1 MRLLT
6 NLFLPLLCAAAM
18 VGQPLPY
25 RISTFAGSGAVVFTG
40 EGGAA
45 TGARLV
51 DPDSAAR
58 DAAGN
63 VYITDSFLNLVLR
76 VSPSGVITR
85 FAGTGTAGFAGDGGQ
100 ALQAQ
105 LNAPLGIAV
114 DAAGN
119 VYVADSVNSR
129 IRKIGTDGV
138 ISTIAGPQAP
148 ASLSGPRDLLLSQ
161 DGAQL
166 YFSEPSRDRVRRLT
180 LASGAVAAVAGT
192 GTAGD
197 SGEGGPAV
205 NAQLSTPTGLGLDK
219 DGLLLIADSLN
230 FKVKRVAA
238 NGNIST
244 IAGNGQSATTGNGG
258 SATVASL
265 AEPADVFGAA
275 DGSIYI
281 SNLRNGGIRVVNAS
295 GTIGNFSSVA
305 FENPVCLYPMPD
317 GGFLIVRKFARV
329 VSRVVGAAINPF
341 AGISSSD
348 GIGDGGPAESAKFF
362 SPLGVAVAANG
373 DLFVGDFK
381 DLRVRRI
388 RNGVISTVGTAQGEA
403 LAFDSR
409 GRLHSTNGS
418 SVVRIEADGSSTRIA
433 GTGVAGFSG
442 DGSVAN
448 TARLQFAEG
457 LVFDATDTMYIAD
470 TRNHRVRRVDGITG
484 IITTYAGTGVAGYSG
499 DGGAATAAQLSF
511 PRGLALGPDGTLYIA
526 DSDNNRVRMVGR
538 DGVIRTFAGTGAD
551 TYSGDGGLAAGT
563 GLPTPMDVAVD
574 RAGTVYISGLAR
586 TWVVDSER
594 RIRMIAGTG
603 AYGFSGDGGLGTKA
617 RIFAGR
623 GIEVDSNGVVFVV
636 DSSNQRVRRLEPIG
650 PAKGLVHSA
659 SFLEG
664 AIAPGQILS
673 LFGDNFGPA
682 EGAGAV
688 LGPDGVLL
696 TTIGGVQVTFNDVP
710 GPIFF
715 TNRTQ
720 VNVQAPYE
728 LAGSD
733 FATIKV
739 ISGGVTRTTLVSAV
753 VAATPAIYS
762 LSGGKGQIVALN
774 QSGALN
780 GPTAPAKPGEV
791 LVFFASGDGQLNP
804 AGRTG
809 VPAAA
814 PLPVTAQ
821 AVAVEIGGKAAR
833 VLYGGPAP
841 GFVGLMQLN
850 VLVPEDVEAGPAVAI
865 VLRVGTQGS
874 PAGSTVAITR

>member
-1 MRLLT
+1 MRLL
-6 NLFLPLLCAAAM
+6 NALSLCLLSAAAAM
-18 VGQPLPY
+18 CQAVPY
-25 RISTFAGSGAVVFTG
+25 RISTLAGSGAVVFTG

-63 VYITDSFLNLVLR
+63 IYITDSFLNLVLR

-85 FAGTGTAGFAGDGGQ
+85 FAGTGAAGFAGDGGP

-129 IRKIGTDGV
+129 IRRIGTDGV
-138 ISTIAGPQAP
+138 ISTVAGPQAP
-148 ASLSGPRDLLLSQ
+148 ASVLGPRDLVLSQ
-161 DGAQL
+161 DGTQI
-166 YFSEPSRDRVRRLT
+166 YFSEPSQDRVRRLT
-180 LASGAVAAVAGT
+180 LASGAVAVVAGT
-192 GTAGD
+192 GTQGD

-205 NAQLSTPTGLGLDK
+205 NARLNSPQGLGLDK

-230 FKVKRVAA
+230 FKVKRVGA
-238 NGNIST
+238 NGNITT
-244 IAGNGQSATTGNGG
+244 IAGNGQSASTGNGG
-258 SATVASL
+258 SATTASL

-281 SNLRNGGIRVVNAS
+281 SNLRNGGIRVVGAGGS
-295 GTIGNFSSVA
+295 IGNFGSGT
-305 FENPVCLYPMPD
+305 FENPVSLFPLPD
-317 GGFLIVRKFARV
+317 GGFLIVRKFARI
-329 VSRVVGAAINPF
+329 VSRENGAAITPF

-348 GIGDGGPAESAKFF
+348 GIGDGGPAEGAKFF
-362 SPLGVAVAANG
+362 LPLGVVVAGNG
-373 DLFVGDFK
+373 DVFIGDFK
-381 DLRVRRI
+381 DVRVRRI

-409 GRLHSTNGS
+409 GRLHATNGS
-418 SVVRIEADGSSTRIA
+418 GVVRIEADGSSTRIA

-457 LVFDATDTMYIAD
+457 LVFDSTDTMYIAD
-470 TRNHRVRRVDGITG
+470 TRNHRVRRVDGTTG
-484 IITTYAGTGVAGYSG
+484 IITTLAGTGVAGYSG

-511 PRGLALGPDGTLYIA
+511 PRGLAVGADGTLYIA
-526 DSDNNRVRMVGR
+526 DSDNHRVRTVGR
-538 DGVIRTFAGTGAD
+538 DGVIRTFAGTGVAAFD
-551 TYSGDGGLAAGT
+551 GEGGLAAAAS
-563 GLPTPMDVAVD
+563 LPSPMDVTVD
-574 RAGTVYISGLAR
+574 RAGNVYISGSAR
-586 TWVVDSER
+586 TWMVDGER
-594 RIRMIAGTG
+594 RVRTIAGTG
-603 AYGFSGDGGLGTKA
+603 AFGFSGDGGAATKA
-617 RIFAGR
+617 RLFGGR
-623 GIEVDSNGVVFVV
+623 GIEVDSNGVVYVV
-636 DSSNQRVRRLEPIG
+636 DASNQRVRRLEPIG

-659 SFLEG
+659 SFQEG

-673 LFGDNFGPA
+673 LFGDGFGPA

-728 LAGSD
+728 LAGAD

-762 LSGGKGQIVALN
+762 LAGGKGQIVALN
-774 QSGALN
+774 QSGGLN
-780 GPTAPAKPGEV
+780 GPTAPAKWGEV
-791 LVFFASGDGQLNP
+791 LVFFASGDGQLSP

-814 PLPVTAQ
+814 PLAATAET
-821 AVAVEIGGKAAR
+821 VAVEIGGRPAR

-850 VLVPEDVEAGPAVAI
+850 VLVPEEAEVGPAVPI
-865 VLRVGTQGS
+865 VLRVGRLGS
-874 PAGSTVAITR
+874 PAGSTVAVGR